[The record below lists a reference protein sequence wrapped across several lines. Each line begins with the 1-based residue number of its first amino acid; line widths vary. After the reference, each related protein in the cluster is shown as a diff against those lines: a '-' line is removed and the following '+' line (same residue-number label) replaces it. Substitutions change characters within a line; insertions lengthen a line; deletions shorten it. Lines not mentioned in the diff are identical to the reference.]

1 MTSSASFSTP
11 GLLLAVALT
20 AYLAFVSP
28 WLGRRQYDRLARRRD
43 HEPRTLVRAYR
54 LWIAEEWVWVAV
66 TAVILVLSPGV
77 RLADLGFTMPSHFGE
92 VAPAVAGMS
101 GALVISIV
109 MARQLAR
116 SGRTVPGQAAV
127 RELLPRTTAERWHAL
142 AMSVTAGFCEEI
154 VYRGLLIALGVGALG
169 LSTTA
174 AAALALAVFTAG
186 HLYQGWK
193 SMLAVALAGCALTA
207 LYLATGSLLL
217 PILMHALMDIRG
229 LVCTPQPAPK
239 TVGHAV

>member
-1 MTSSASFSTP
+1 MNISASFSPP

-20 AYLAFVSP
+20 AYLAFVAP
-28 WLGRRQYDRLARRRD
+28 LLGKRQYDRLARRRD
-43 HEPRTLVRAYR
+43 HEPRALVRAYR
-54 LWIAEEWVWVAV
+54 LWITEEWAWVAV
-66 TAVILVLSPGV
+66 TAAVLVLSPGA
-77 RLADLGFTMPSHFGE
+77 RPADLGFAMPSNFGA

-101 GALVISIV
+101 GALVISV
-109 MARQLAR
+109 AMARRLAS
-116 SGRTVPGQAAV
+116 SGREMPGQAGV
-127 RELLPRTTAERWHAL
+127 RELLPRTSAERWHAL
-142 AMSVTAGFCEEI
+142 AMSVTAGVCEEI

-186 HLYQGWK
+186 HLYQGWR
-193 SMLAVALAGCALTA
+193 SMLAVALAGCALTS

-217 PILMHALMDIRG
+217 PILMHVLIDIRG

-239 TVGHAV
+239 TVGHAA

>member
-1 MTSSASFSTP
+1 MTLSASFSTP

-43 HEPRTLVRAYR
+43 HEPRALVRAYR
-54 LWIAEEWVWVAV
+54 LWIAEEWVWVGV

-77 RLADLGFTMPSHFGE
+77 RLADLGFTMPSNFGE

-116 SGRTVPGQAAV
+116 SGRAVPGQAAV

-142 AMSVTAGFCEEI
+142 VMSVTAGFCEEI